1 MIQKTPQQQPSCR
14 LRLLPD
20 RAADAALRN
29 VFHAYEDFLTWLDEN
44 VPVDQSNDLVVL
56 HRTFYESVRART
68 GLPSQI
74 VTLGFRDWVARRRGE
89 HVVGVPLDAR
99 LYSIKNVSTVSV
111 AGLQGRILTP
121 FRVQGYDVVLPG
133 GAPARLIAAD
143 DHFELWAE
151 ISPLGEAPAT
161 GSVPAHLVSVHVA
174 KENTMIAD
182 TVVSRLGRLIAG
194 MAHAAIDTVEGVQ
207 PVAVLEQ
214 AIREIDVAAGE
225 VRVELGKATAER
237 HRLQARRDELSDE
250 LRNLDRQLKVAVK
263 EGRDDLAAAGIGRQ
277 LDIEAQTR
285 ILDSLIGEV
294 DEKIAKATDT
304 LDAVKASRREAEQRM
319 YEFRQAEGA
328 KGPASPQGTPTL
340 DALSK
345 AAARVERAENA
356 SARITGVPATGER
369 KDARSIEALE
379 ALAREHAVK
388 ERLARLKADS

>member
-1 MIQKTPQQQPSCR
+1 M
-14 LRLLPD
+14 
-20 RAADAALRN
+20 
-29 VFHAYEDFLTWLDEN
+29 FHAFENFLTWLDEN
-44 VPVDQSNDLVVL
+44 VPVDQSNDLVAL
-56 HRTFYESVRART
+56 HRTFYESARART

-74 VTLGFRDWVARRRGE
+74 VTLGFRDWVARRRRE
-89 HVVGVPLDAR
+89 HVAGVPLDAR

-121 FRVQGYDVVLPG
+121 FWVQGYDDAVLPG
-133 GAPARLIAAD
+133 VAPARLIAAD

-151 ISPLGEAPAT
+151 TSPLGGAPAT
-161 GSVPAHLVSVHVA
+161 GSVSAHVA

-214 AIREIDVAAGE
+214 AIREIDAAAGE

-285 ILDSLIGEV
+285 VLESLIGEV

-319 YEFRQAEGA
+319 YEFRQAEGV
-328 KGPASPQGTPTL
+328 KGPASLQGAPTL